1 MDLFELPAELPG
13 TVKELDALIERASIE
28 IDVIA
33 DFANAGRTLPADVL
47 DHWEYLLDSRD
58 MLREAAMTLSDQAPP
73 ATVLEAKPHST
84 AEVSERLISAAHEAG
99 HAAVAVV
106 LGGEVD
112 AAEVYRPEHG
122 DPIVHRDG
130 RQLNGQCKVVPLTTV
145 TEARRHLVAAAGP
158 VAEAIARFG
167 PSPTPAQI
175 HQVLA
180 GQPDFDELRRYALT
194 AGAYASDPIREVKP
208 LVLRCWPAIAQLAV
222 QMDNGRPVTHADVT
236 AALGLSQDRSM
247 HGFECANI
255 RAGIRA
261 VGGAA

>member
-1 MDLFELPAELPG
+1 MNFTMPDQLPSSVA
-13 TVKELDALIERASIE
+13 ELDALTAQATAE
-28 IDVIA
+28 INVFSARVGANDSFTHA
-33 DFANAGRTLPADVL
+33 DARRL
-47 DHWEYLLDSRD
+47 EYLLASRD
-58 MLREAAMTLSDQAPP
+58 DLWEAAISLDNPSP
-73 ATVLEAKPHST
+73 AAASLEAKPRQGFQL
-84 AEVSERLISAAHEAG
+84 SERLAHAGHEAG
-99 HAAVAVV
+99 HAVIAVL

-112 AAEVYRPEHG
+112 TAEVFRLEQG
-122 DPIVHRDG
+122 APIVHRDG
-130 RQLNGQCKVVPLTTV
+130 RQLNGHCQVVPLTTV

-194 AGAYASDPIREVKP
+194 AGAYASDPVREVLP
-208 LVLRCWPAIAQLAV
+208 LVLRCWPAIVQLAV
-222 QMDNGRPVTHADVT
+222 QMDDGRAVTHADVA
-236 AALGLSQDRSM
+236 AALGLSADRSL

-255 RAGIRA
+255 RAGLRS